1 MGNETIVNPLRYLI
15 YIPLALYLGGLVS
28 GFFSPLLWSI
38 FEDYTASVEP
48 SSFTDFLYYSYQAS
62 KYLLAGLT
70 YALVVS
76 VVVPKVHKAGFYVAV
91 LVLAVTTYLVHVGI
105 DVLSG
110 GVLAIKAQKI
120 GNISSF
126 LVTSAILLLVMKY
139 TVKSSMNEYEST
151 SEMVEELGEEQEQEE
166 LDTVIDNLEEKQQD
180 IPEPEAE
187 ALVEEKL
194 DTFKINDSEN
204 GCLSPDVL
212 QINGGSYVDGMPD
225 YEWFFSVASENF
237 PALYS
242 ALTGETELPDDVADG
257 LKQYLQENGTTVT
270 QLKEVCEAN
279 DIECGFTNY
288 M

>member
-1 MGNETIVNPLRYLI
+1 MKRLFFNRFRQGNAEE
-15 YIPLALYLGGLVS
+15 YI
-28 GFFSPLLWSI
+28 
-38 FEDYTASVEP
+38 
-48 SSFTDFLYYSYQAS
+48 
-62 KYLLAGLT
+62 
-70 YALVVS
+70 
-76 VVVPKVHKAGFYVAV
+76 
-91 LVLAVTTYLVHVGI
+91 
-105 DVLSG
+105 
-110 GVLAIKAQKI
+110 
-120 GNISSF
+120 
-126 LVTSAILLLVMKY
+126 
-139 TVKSSMNEYEST
+139 
-151 SEMVEELGEEQEQEE
+151 
-166 LDTVIDNLEEKQQD
+166 EEKQQD

-237 PALYS
+237 PALYK

-257 LKQYLQENGTTVT
+257 LKLYLQENGTTVT

-279 DIECGFTNY
+279 DIEHGFTNY